1 MKKKHKQKHVF
12 SILSTQLVNEFCWR
26 LFRQLQK
33 STNATITSQY
43 KKAQSERSNSRA
55 LKKKRP
61 HQRSDDFHGR
71 LSTKP
76 ILYSQLAQ
84 DPALNFLQHH
94 QIPISGQYLA
104 RNLLNSLKF
113 QKIKKKKIKKDKKKK
128 GKNWSFFHFPPS
140 FSSFCCLLAS
150 SNFALIRAFA
160 SGVYSN
166 RRVSN
171 DLISN
176 PTPSF
181 LLFSISSGDLG
192 SNFTNWKSRPTCQN
206 AYAPTTVASVPT
218 TTLCDMGDEGG
229 SFMVVL
235 MLWGEIGT
243 MRTVLEIEVDFWCT
257 ARGGKVFPGCTGFCV
272 CFSGRAFNHRAVWR
286 AVFSNQ
292 TCWFEFFVVDKKWMW
307 ILRDGWEVLAC
318 VQDIYTEGHTNGM
331 KSLKLKL
338 GSQIW
343 RF

>member
-128 GKNWSFFHFPPS
+128 RKKLVFFSLSTLFLVFLLPLGFFEFCPHPGLRLGRVLQQTRLQRPDFQPDAF
-140 FSSFCCLLAS
+140 FSSF
-150 SNFALIRAFA
+150 FDFFWR
-160 SGVYSN
+160 SG
-166 RRVSN
+166 
-171 DLISN
+171 LK
-176 PTPSF
+176 F
-181 LLFSISSGDLG
+181 H
-192 SNFTNWKSRPTCQN
+192 K
-206 AYAPTTVASVPT
+206 
-218 TTLCDMGDEGG
+218 
-229 SFMVVL
+229 
-235 MLWGEIGT
+235 
-243 MRTVLEIEVDFWCT
+243 LEISPHLPERVRADNRGKRANDDFMRHGRRGREFHGGFDVVGWNWDDEDGFGDWGWFLVHC
-257 ARGGKVFPGCTGFCV
+257 AGGKS
-272 CFSGRAFNHRAVWR
+272 FSGMYGFLCVFFRAG
-286 AVFSNQ
+286 
-292 TCWFEFFVVDKKWMW
+292 
-307 ILRDGWEVLAC
+307 L
-318 VQDIYTEGHTNGM
+318 
-331 KSLKLKL
+331 
-338 GSQIW
+338 
-343 RF
+343 